1 MAKTVNIEVT
11 GRSGAT
17 IVSKGHDANTA
28 AQTVKSLSGQKDIAS
43 ARIVR

>member
-11 GRSGAT
+11 GTSGAK
-17 IVSKGHDANTA
+17 IVSKGHDATEA
-28 AQTVKSLSGQKDIAS
+28 FKTVKSLNGQKDIAS